1 MLTDDRLR
9 TLLMYC
15 KLWDLRDDEEV
26 QELIPIFYGNAAG
39 YLEGAGVSPP
49 PEDSPR
55 CAQYD
60 LLVDR
65 MVLDAWESRG
75 GQTTEPLREDPAF
88 RLALNQLKQ
97 SDPAFSF

>member
-1 MLTDDRLR
+1 MLTDGRLR

-26 QELIPIFYGNAAG
+26 QELIPIFYGDAVG
-39 YLEGAGVSPP
+39 YLQGAGISPP
-49 PEDSPR
+49 AEGSPK

-65 MVLDAWESRG
+65 LVLDSWESRG
-75 GQTTEPLREDPAF
+75 GQTTEAVREDPAF
-88 RLALNQLKQ
+88 RRTLNQLKQ
-97 SDPAFSF
+97 SDPAFGF